1 MIFGELYILSNDNV
15 SIAQKEVRLNS
26 LTV

>member
-1 MIFGELYILSNDNV
+1 MISGELYILSNDNV